1 MSARNPPQGQ
11 AAVAETATEGP
22 LCGRAG
28 RDGLALPL
36 CEELP
41 SLRAGEDV
49 QEAAGWSGGGG
60 GRCGRE
66 LPLTN
71 TGEGQVL
78 SWSGSERCGGS
89 AQAVPAGRCGDKL
102 DMTITGRRR

>member
-36 CEELP
+36 REELP
-41 SLRAGEDV
+41 SLRAGEDM
-49 QEAAGWSGGGG
+49 QEAAGWSGRGGAVG
-60 GRCGRE
+60 VNCPLRTRGRGRCSRGVAVRGAGA
-66 LPLTN
+66 LLR
-71 TGEGQVL
+71 L
-78 SWSGSERCGGS
+78 SLLG
-89 AQAVPAGRCGDKL
+89 AAG
-102 DMTITGRRR
+102 TSWT